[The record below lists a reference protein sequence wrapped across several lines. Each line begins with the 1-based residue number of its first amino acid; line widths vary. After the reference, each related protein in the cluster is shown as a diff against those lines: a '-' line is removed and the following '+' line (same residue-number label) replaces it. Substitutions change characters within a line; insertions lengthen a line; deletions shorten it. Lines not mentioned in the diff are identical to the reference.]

1 MAAWIFLIFFPYTNY
16 TFPFLLCKF
25 YYGTIIGLGDIL
37 KHVKASDIIC
47 GLKLLYGTVYLR
59 TMNQLISHIRNTQIM

>member
-37 KHVKASDIIC
+37 KHVKASEIIC
-47 GLKLLYGTVYLR
+47 GLKLLYGTVYP
-59 TMNQLISHIRNTQIM
+59 TMNQLISHIRT

>member
-25 YYGTIIGLGDIL
+25 YYGTTIGLGDIL
-37 KHVKASDIIC
+37 KHVKASEIIC
-47 GLKLLYGTVYLR
+47 GLKLLYGTVYLP
-59 TMNQLISHIRNTQIM
+59 

>member
-16 TFPFLLCKF
+16 TFPFLLRKF

-37 KHVKASDIIC
+37 KHVKASEIMC
-47 GLKLLYGTVYLR
+47 GLKLLYGLYTYHESI
-59 TMNQLISHIRNTQIM
+59 NIPYITQIM